1 MEQSEVIKRVV
12 GMLTQ
17 AGEWAQ
23 QLEEGR
29 RAEDVDTTDGPV
41 TAMLNEV
48 LAYGFSL
55 PTSASHQEIAEAMNE
70 RWTRAVRQLVG
81 AFTVAFTELAHTH
94 DTGDFDTTSADV
106 LRRLALRAD
115 EFGDPD

>member
-12 GMLTQ
+12 GILTQ
-17 AGEWAQ
+17 AGELAQ

-29 RAEDVDTTDGPV
+29 SAEDVDTTDSRITV
-41 TAMLNEV
+41 MLNEV

-70 RWTRAVRQLVG
+70 RWTKAVHQLVG
-81 AFTVAFTELAHTH
+81 AFAVAFVELAHVH
-94 DTGDFDTTSADV
+94 DTGRSDITSTDL
-106 LRRLALRAD
+106 LRRLALDAD
-115 EFGDPD
+115 GIGDDT